1 MGGWFGMAREPG
13 QRRRTASRADR
24 IGLRAAMADRLMP
37 FVVGA
42 MSFLAALALAG
53 SIASGT
59 LAQHWLAGA
68 RGLLTIEV
76 PDPGNAPKAATVT
89 AAASGQSGQKPAG
102 QKQAGKNQGG
112 KNQAGQKNAT
122 TRAQAVLAALSEQD
136 GIQDARRLDRKEINR
151 LLRPWLGNDALAVA
165 AKSGGATTG
174 SGGKDGSGDAMPV
187 TLPAVIVGHARYGVT
202 PDASA
207 LQSKLEAIAPGTV
220 VDSGTRWAARL
231 GALTTSL
238 RASAAVIVLVVALVA
253 ASVVAVAVRAGLAQR
268 REAIEIIHGLGALDS
283 DIAGQFA
290 RRAMRLSAIGGLI
303 GSLLSL
309 PVLLGLAALS
319 SAFVTEAPFRAGG
332 GPPLL
337 PALLWATPV
346 LFTVI
351 TAVIGWLAAQV
362 TVRGWLRQLT

>member
-76 PDPGNAPKAATVT
+76 PDPGNAPKAATGT
-89 AAASGQSGQKPAG
+89 AASGENG
-102 QKQAGKNQGG
+102 QKQADQK
-112 KNQAGQKNAT
+112 QADQNSSGQKNAT
-122 TRAQAVLAALSEQD
+122 TRAQAVLAALSKQD
-136 GIQDARRLDRKEINR
+136 GIQDARRLDREEINR
-151 LLRPWLGNDALAVA
+151 LLRPWLGNDVLAEA
-165 AKSGGATTG
+165 AKTGGGSTGGAGTQTDPG
-174 SGGKDGSGDAMPV
+174 SGGAMPV

>member
-1 MGGWFGMAREPG
+1 MARRG
-13 QRRRTASRADR
+13 TRRRTASRADR

-59 LAQHWLAGA
+59 LAQHWLQGA

-76 PDPGNAPKAATVT
+76 PDPGGAPVA
-89 AAASGQSGQKPAG
+89 
-102 QKQAGKNQGG
+102 QAGKAA
-112 KNQAGQKNAT
+112 QAGAKAAQAKQPVRAGGGAT
-122 TRAQAVLAALSEQD
+122 RGAAVLAALVRED
-136 GIQDARRLDRKEINR
+136 GIADARRLDRAQINR
-151 LLRPWLGNDALAVA
+151 LLRPWLGGEAI
-165 AKSGGATTG
+165 GATTAAAAG
-174 SGGKDGSGDAMPV
+174 AGAARAGVASADVGQSAGTGQSASGGPSMPV
-187 TLPAVIVGHARYGVT
+187 ALPAVIVGHARYGAT
-202 PDASA
+202 PDAAA
-207 LQSKLEAIAPGTV
+207 LQRRLATLAPGTV
-220 VDSGTRWAARL
+220 VDSGSRWAARL

-290 RRAMRLSAIGGLI
+290 RRAMRLAAMGGLI
-303 GSLLSL
+303 GSVLAL
-309 PVLLGLAALS
+309 PVLIGLGALS
-319 SAFVTEAPFRAGG
+319 SVFVAAAPFRPGG

-337 PALLWATPV
+337 PALLWSTPA

-351 TAVIGWLAAQV
+351 AAAIGWLAAQV